1 MFDDQNN
8 STGTPPDNLPSEPID
23 MFTGVDNASVSG
35 ETPVGGVEEATPNAL
50 EAGLLKKKVSA
61 PPPTEPVGPKVDVG
75 NRVTTD
81 PIETMPTQEVYKMKE
96 PVLGKIIITL
106 VVLVV
111 LAGLGYAGW
120 WGYNNYVVNKAP
132 VNPKQN
138 GLGFDES
145 PKPVVNNTQLVVT
158 STESSNSTNN
168 DDNIVTDINN
178 DKILFG
184 DPIDSDKDGLD
195 DVREKE
201 LGTDPSKADT
211 DGDSLNDSDEVII
224 WKTDPLN
231 PDTDGDTFQDG
242 HEIRNGYS
250 PTGPG
255 KLNLVIEDS
264 VTTSVDK

>member
-8 STGTPPDNLPSEPID
+8 NAGTPPDNLPSEPVD
-23 MFTGVDNASVSG
+23 MFTGVENTPTSG
-35 ETPVGGVEEATPNAL
+35 ETNTDEGGESSPPNAL

-61 PPPTEPVGPKVDVG
+61 ETNENAREEAIETKA
-75 NRVTTD
+75 

-96 PVLGKIIITL
+96 PILGKIIITL

-120 WGYNNYVVNKAP
+120 WGYNNYVVKDNKSEVKP
-132 VNPKQN
+132 
-138 GLGFDES
+138 
-145 PKPVVNNTQLVVT
+145 PVVNNEATTPVVNNNQPVD
-158 STESSNSTNN
+158 NSTDNQNN
-168 DDNIVTDINN
+168 NNQPASDNIVTDINN
-178 DKILFG
+178 EKILFG
-184 DPIDSDKDGLD
+184 DPIDTDKDGLD
-195 DVREKE
+195 DVREQE
-201 LGTDPSKADT
+201 LGTDPNKADT
-211 DGDSLNDSDEVII
+211 DGDTLNDSDEVII

-255 KLNLVIEDS
+255 KLNLVVEDTS
-264 VTTSVDK
+264 TTSVDK